1 LDAPLLL
8 VLLDEEDVVD
18 DDDEELS
25 LLEVEGVL
33 GVELSEEVDGV
44 DDGLGLLAELV
55 LERESLMYQPLP
67 LKTMPTG

>member
-1 LDAPLLL
+1 MDAPLLL
-8 VLLDEEDVVD
+8 VLLDEEDVV

>member
-18 DDDEELS
+18 DDEELS

-33 GVELSEEVDGV
+33 GAELSEEVDGV